1 MTRTII
7 HTLDAPAPPP
17 TYSQAVK
24 ANGFIFVS
32 GTGPFDAATGEV
44 LGDSIGVQ
52 TAQCFRNIAAILAS
66 EGRTHGPCGERH
78 VHSVG
83 RS

>member
-44 LGDSIGVQ
+44 VGDSIGVQ
-52 TAQCFRNIAAILAS
+52 TA
-66 EGRTHGPCGERH
+66 
-78 VHSVG
+78 
-83 RS
+83 